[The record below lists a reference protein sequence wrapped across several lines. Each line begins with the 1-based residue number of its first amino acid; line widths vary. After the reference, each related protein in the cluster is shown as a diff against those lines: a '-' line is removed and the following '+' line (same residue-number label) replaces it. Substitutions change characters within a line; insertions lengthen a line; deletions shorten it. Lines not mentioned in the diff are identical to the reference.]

1 MWLNKYSIE
10 HADVTG
16 NDKLGRKRKKAKK
29 MYEEAL
35 KEGRVFEPSNIGR
48 FGPLISVFGKTITKE
63 DFCSRKLEEIN
74 SWDIV
79 RLIRQEVTH
88 FKNEFLDEMCD
99 DRNSHYETPFQIC
112 IFPDTN
118 YFPEAH
124 LPYFT
129 LGFIAVNP
137 DDETNCWVP
146 DDFQK
151 YPIYN
156 GLGRNTVYY
165 SELDKGFEAVRLQP
179 MFHTLC
185 IGRFDGRN
193 HPGGPQQPFDKYTDV
208 YHIEY
213 EYEKGYIKS
222 ATNNLLNDS
231 NATCTYSTD
240 RLFHDI
246 MFELYNFIIEFKA
259 FGILNKKGWI
269 YNNLFTQKQ
278 KDVCEEMT
286 TEAMA
291 PAEIF
296 TYIASKYWDPSMDFV
311 NYRRV
316 TYELPCL
323 DEDEEPLE
331 FVSFY
336 DKRGQKD
343 VVFNGKHYPIYKVT
357 EKVIDEEYK
366 NLMEKVQDYIDFE
379 AVRMTNQIKEMNK
392 WLEEHK
398 REPIK
403 I

>member
-16 NDKLGRKRKKAKK
+16 NDSLGRKRKKAKK
-29 MYEEAL
+29 MFDEAL
-35 KEGRVFEPSNIGR
+35 KEGRVFEPSDIGR

-88 FKNEFLDEMCD
+88 FKNEFLDEISD
-99 DRNSHYETPFQIC
+99 DRHTHFESPSQIC

-118 YFPEAH
+118 YFNTPH

-129 LGFIAVNP
+129 VGFILVNP
-137 DDETNCWVP
+137 DDDTNCWVP
-146 DDFQK
+146 DDGQK

-156 GLGRNTVYY
+156 SLGRNTTYY
-165 SELDKGFEAVRLQP
+165 SEMDQGFEAVRVQP
-179 MFHTLC
+179 MFHSFF
-185 IGRFDGRN
+185 IGHFDGRRN
-193 HPGGPQQPFDKYTDV
+193 PGGPRDPFARYTDV

-213 EYEKGYIKS
+213 EYEKNYIRTAS
-222 ATNNLLNDS
+222 ANLLNDH
-231 NATCTYSTD
+231 NGTCTYSTD

-259 FGILNKKGWI
+259 FGIINKKGWI
-269 YNNLFTQKQ
+269 YNNLFTQHQ

-286 TEAMA
+286 TVAMA

-311 NYRRV
+311 NYRKV
-316 TYELPCL
+316 TYELPCQ
-323 DEDEEPLE
+323 DADEEPLT
-331 FVSFY
+331 FVEFY

-343 VVFNGKHYPIYKVT
+343 VVFNGTHYPIYKVT
-357 EKVIDEEYK
+357 TEIIDKEYK

-379 AVRMTNQIKEMNK
+379 AARMTNQIKGMNM

-398 REPIK
+398 RELIK